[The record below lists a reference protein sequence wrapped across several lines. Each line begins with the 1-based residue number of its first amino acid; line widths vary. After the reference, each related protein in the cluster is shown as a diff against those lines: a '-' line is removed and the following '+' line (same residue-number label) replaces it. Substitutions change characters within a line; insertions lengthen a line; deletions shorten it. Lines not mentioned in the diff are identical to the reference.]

1 MNQQAVEME
10 VGEFADCAVGQFGV
24 EYDSVMFWD
33 LLRDLD
39 GKSRMP
45 GGFAYNN
52 QSSSNI
58 PAELY
63 DLLVARKADRV
74 TRPAQQPLPT
84 RASEWEQRDGTAE

>member
-10 VGEFADCAVGQFGV
+10 VGEFADWAVERFGV
-24 EYDSVMFWD
+24 DYDNVMFWD
-33 LLRDLD
+33 LLRDLS
-39 GKSRMP
+39 GKSRMS
-45 GGFAYNN
+45 GDFAYNT
-52 QSSSNI
+52 QGGGI

-63 DLLVARKADRV
+63 DLLVARKAVRV